1 MADRSMIMLAVI
13 ATVLVLYVIKQER
26 MSGKKKMHMK
36 AKAAAGPV
44 GSRSRKP
51 TASLGSSLGSSDC
64 TNVDIDSPNF
74 TRCSLG
80 SGRSVIR
87 SKPRGDS
94 LNHAF
99 KEDNYEVRGGA
110 LGNPFAVKLDDNFN
124 KDTDRKLGAKA
135 FPFSKSGA
143 LPKYEE
149 AMRNK
154 SMKYAQKPLN
164 PQQKEHR
171 GHKFDKIH
179 KAQRMVVE
187 APSRGSSRASV
198 SLGASVSTVDGMG
211 YNEAFLGAAVS
222 PSTLGATP
230 EEIAQS
236 TNKLDDINEVASNTG
251 GNLNLLHP
259 L

>member
-1 MADRSMIMLAVI
+1 MADRSMIMLAVF
-13 ATVLVLYVIKQER
+13 ATVLVLYVLKQER
-26 MSGKKKMHMK
+26 TSGKKEKKVNEILGK
-36 AKAAAGPV
+36 A
-44 GSRSRKP
+44 RKP
-51 TASLGSSLGSSDC
+51 RASLGSLDC

-87 SKPRGDS
+87 SKPRGES
-94 LNHAF
+94 LNHGF
-99 KEDNYEVRGGA
+99 KEDNYKVRGGA

-124 KDTDRKLGAKA
+124 KDTDRRLGAKA

-143 LPKYEE
+143 LPKYAKVE
-149 AMRNK
+149 ATRNK
-154 SMKYAQKPLN
+154 SMKYA
-164 PQQKEHR
+164 QKEHR

-179 KAQRMVVE
+179 K
-187 APSRGSSRASV
+187 GSV
-198 SLGASVSTVDGMG
+198 SPGASVDGMG

-236 TNKLDDINEVASNTG
+236 TNKLDHINEVASNTG

>member
-26 MSGKKKMHMK
+26 MSGKKMDMK
-36 AKAAAGPV
+36 AKKANETV
-44 GSRSRKP
+44 GKARKP
-51 TASLGSSLGSSDC
+51 RASLGSSLGSSDC

-143 LPKYEE
+143 LPKYPEVE